1 MSLNKVKIKV
11 IHHVPTWNHL
21 RFVKILKDH
30 TGLGLANAK
39 YLSDDIKTMYDR
51 SSNQWVELDI
61 ITDAHS
67 LKRDFSEFGF
77 RVEVIDKSEERNL
90 KLMSIGLGDKFDL
103 VESISKELSIELYNR
118 VKKETKSDLDIIF
131 KSYFEDLLI
140 DLSDEK
146 LIEILNKRMNNGERM
161 GTL

>member
-1 MSLNKVKIKV
+1 
-11 IHHVPTWNHL
+11 
-21 RFVKILKDH
+21 
-30 TGLGLANAK
+30 
-39 YLSDDIKTMYDR
+39 MYDG
-51 SSNQWVELDI
+51 SFNQWVELDI
-61 ITDAHS
+61 ITDTHS
-67 LKRDFSEFGF
+67 LKRDLSEFGF
-77 RVEVIDKSEERNL
+77 RVEVIDKIEERNL

-103 VESISKELSIELYNR
+103 VESISKELSIELFNR
-118 VKKETKSDLDIIF
+118 VKKDTKSDLDIIF

>member
-11 IHHVPTWNHL
+11 IHHVYGWGHL
-21 RFVKILKDH
+21 NFVKTIKNH
-30 TGLGLANAK
+30 TGLGLVDAK
-39 YLSDDIKTMYDR
+39 NLSDHIKTMYDR

-67 LKRDFSEFGF
+67 LKRDLSEFGF

-161 GTL
+161 DTL

>member
-11 IHHVPTWNHL
+11 IHVPNFWNRL
-21 RFVKILKDH
+21 GFVKTIKNH
-30 TGLGLANAK
+30 TGLGLLDSKN
-39 YLSDDIKTMYDR
+39 LSDHIKTMYDG
-51 SSNQWVELDI
+51 SFNQWVEIDI
-61 ITDAHS
+61 ITDTHS
-67 LKRDFSEFGF
+67 LKRDLSEFGF
-77 RVEVIDKSEERNL
+77 RVEVIDKIEERNL

-103 VESISKELSIELYNR
+103 VESISKELSIELFNR
-118 VKKETKSDLDIIF
+118 VKKDTKSDLDIIF

>member
-11 IHHVPTWNHL
+11 IHVLTWKHL
-21 RFVKILKDH
+21 NFVKTIKNH
-30 TGLGLANAK
+30 TGLGLVHAK
-39 YLSDDIKTMYDR
+39 NLSDHIKTMYDD
-51 SSNQWVELDI
+51 SFNQWVELDI
-61 ITDAHS
+61 ITDTHS
-67 LKRDFSEFGF
+67 LKRDLSEFGF
-77 RVEVIDKSEERNL
+77 RVEVIDKVEERNL

-103 VESISKELSIELYNR
+103 VESISKELSIELFNR
-118 VKKETKSDLDIIF
+118 VKKETKNDLDIIF

-161 GTL
+161 DTL

>member
-1 MSLNKVKIKV
+1 MSLNKAKIKV
-11 IHHVPTWNHL
+11 IHVPTWKHL
-21 RFVKILKDH
+21 NFVKTIKNH
-30 TGLGLANAK
+30 TGLGLVDSKN
-39 YLSDDIKTMYDR
+39 LSDHIKTMYDG
-51 SSNQWVELDI
+51 SFNQWVEIDI
-61 ITDAHS
+61 ITDTHS
-67 LKRDFSEFGF
+67 LKRDLSEFGF
-77 RVEVIDKSEERNL
+77 RVEVIDKIEERNL

-103 VESISKELSIELYNR
+103 VESISKELSIELFNR
-118 VKKETKSDLDIIF
+118 VKKDTKSDLDIIF